1 MNDYTGVE
9 PKASRIVYITYSFDN
24 LTLVC
29 AMDSIKHGHND
40 RFMIYHVLWQI
51 NLITIHLPDG
61 KFYLYVDTIG
71 WKINGGKISFLPCVR
86 VIERTR
92 VLFFFFFSTTV
103 NSTNGSEEKPKM
115 SGKTSSALSQ
125 CKIKGRNKIIGC
137 KKLNL
142 GIFRVFLDL
151 GIDG

>member
-92 VLFFFFFSTTV
+92 VLFFFSPQLSIAQTV
-103 NSTNGSEEKPKM
+103 QKKNRR
-115 SGKTSSALSQ
+115 
-125 CKIKGRNKIIGC
+125 CRGRHLRHYHNAK
-137 KKLNL
+137 
-142 GIFRVFLDL
+142 
-151 GIDG
+151 